1 MENKR
6 IAVVRIRGETGL
18 SKPVRDTFK
27 MLRLYKK
34 NNCVV
39 ISNTQVYIGMLE
51 KVRDAATWG
60 EMNEETFK
68 MLIEKRGRIA
78 NKKPLT
84 AEYLKQKANTE
95 FEAFAKDF
103 MMFKKEIKDVPGLKP
118 FFKLMPPRQGFES
131 KGIKV
136 QFSLGGALGYRK
148 DKINELIKRMI

>member
-39 ISNTQVYIGMLE
+39 ISNTPVYIGMLGRI
-51 KVRDAATWG
+51 RDAATWG
-60 EMNEETFK
+60 EITEDTFK
-68 MLIEKRGRIA
+68 LLVEKRGKTA
-78 NKKPLT
+78 NKVSLT
-84 AEYLKQKANTE
+84 ADYLKQKANLTFESFTKE
-95 FEAFAKDF
+95 FMA
-103 MMFKKEIKDVPGLKP
+103 FKKEIKDIPGMKP

-131 KGIKV
+131 KGIKI

-148 DKINELIKRMI
+148 DKINDLIKRMI